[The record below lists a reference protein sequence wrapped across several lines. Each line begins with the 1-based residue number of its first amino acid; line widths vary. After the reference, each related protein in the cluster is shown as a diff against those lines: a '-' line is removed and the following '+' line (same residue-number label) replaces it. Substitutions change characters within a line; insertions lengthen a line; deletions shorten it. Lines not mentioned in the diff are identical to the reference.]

1 MTYNLESKPSQSVL
15 DPPEL
20 DLLLSQPDVSPGKT
34 PTKQRRTAAARPSS
48 KAVPK
53 SRVPTKS
60 VSTGKTVSTSTRP
73 ASVRSARGVKPRPK
87 PGAKPLAKAAVKA
100 SSKPVGKPLA
110 KLTPKPATK
119 LAPLGKPALRAVAAT
134 PVAAPPAAA
143 ASPAP
148 PPTKP
153 SFYEAI
159 AIYESGVRGLQ
170 RHDYP
175 AAAESFRQ
183 VLQRY
188 PEERELIERA
198 RLYLRV
204 CERETAQR
212 PAGPQTTAERV
223 YAATM
228 SLSAGDSDA
237 ALGHVQ
243 RALDQEPASHHAHYM
258 MAVIRSTRLETA
270 KAVEHLRRAI
280 ELNPDSRSLARQDA
294 DLERLRQSPS
304 VKSLLGD
311 SPVDSP
317 GRARARR

>member
-1 MTYNLESKPSQSVL
+1 VKSSL
-15 DPPEL
+15 DPSEL
-20 DLLLSQPDVSPGKT
+20 DLLLSQPDVRSGKNL
-34 PTKQRRTAAARPSS
+34 TKQRRPAAARPSK
-48 KAVPK
+48 KAAP
-53 SRVPTKS
+53 S
-60 VSTGKTVSTSTRP
+60 GKALKP
-73 ASVRSARGVKPRPK
+73 AKRQRSARSSRTLAKQTSRPPAKAVAKARPK
-87 PGAKPLAKAAVKA
+87 SAKAL
-100 SSKPVGKPLA
+100 P
-110 KLTPKPATK
+110 KLTPKPAAK
-119 LAPLGKPALRAVAAT
+119 VAAKAVARAILG
-134 PVAAPPAAA
+134 PVPVPSVAAAPPQ
-143 ASPAP
+143 PAP
-148 PPTKP
+148 VPKKP

-170 RHDYP
+170 RHDY
-175 AAAESFRQ
+175 AGAAESFRQ

-243 RALDQEPASHHAHYM
+243 RALDQEPSSHHAHYM
-258 MAVIRSTRLETA
+258 MAVIHSTRAETA

-294 DLERLRQSPS
+294 DLERLRESPT
-304 VKSLLGD
+304 VKSLLEETPAD
-311 SPVDSP
+311 LK
-317 GRARARR
+317 GRVRARR

>member
-1 MTYNLESKPSQSVL
+1 MCIRSFTRFARILGDDLASPCKVLL
-15 DPPEL
+15 DPSEP
-20 DLLLSQPDVSPGKT
+20 DLLLSQPDVSPGKNLA
-34 PTKQRRTAAARPSS
+34 KARRPAAGRPSK
-48 KAVPK
+48 KAVPIGK
-53 SRVPTKS
+53 AAKATKRQ
-60 VSTGKTVSTSTRP
+60 T
-73 ASVRSARGVKPRPK
+73 SARPPRSGVKPAR
-87 PGAKPLAKAAVKA
+87 
-100 SSKPVGKPLA
+100 PLA
-110 KLTPKPATK
+110 KLATKARSKPASKPLPKLAPKPAAK
-119 LAPLGKPALRAVAAT
+119 VAEKPSSATVLR
-134 PVAAPPAAA
+134 PVAVVAV
-143 ASPAP
+143 P
-148 PPTKP
+148 PPEPPPVPKKP

-170 RHDYP
+170 RHDYA

-237 ALGHVQ
+237 ALGHVR

-258 MAVIRSTRLETA
+258 MAVIHSTRAETA

-294 DLERLRQSPS
+294 DLERLRESPT
-304 VKSLLGD
+304 VKSLLED
-311 SPVDSP
+311 TTPDLK

>member
-1 MTYNLESKPSQSVL
+1 MARALAVLPL
-15 DPPEL
+15 DPPEH
-20 DLLLSQPDVSPGKT
+20 DLLLSQPDVSPGKS
-34 PTKQRRTAAARPSS
+34 PSKQRRAAAARPSS
-48 KAVPK
+48 KAVPNSK
-53 SRVPTKS
+53 A
-60 VSTGKTVSTSTRP
+60 VSKKTRP
-73 ASVRSARGVKPRPK
+73 ASARPARAVKPSPK
-87 PGAKPLAKAAVKA
+87 PAARPLSKAATKAPSKPARKPSAKLAVKPAAKLAAKPLAKR
-100 SSKPVGKPLA
+100 
-110 KLTPKPATK
+110 
-119 LAPLGKPALRAVAAT
+119 ALRAVAAP
-134 PVAAPPAAA
+134 PVPAPAAPP
-143 ASPAP
+143 PK
-148 PPTKP
+148 KP

-212 PAGPQTTAERV
+212 PAGPQTTSERV

-228 SLSAGDSDA
+228 SLSAGDSEA

-258 MAVIRSTRLETA
+258 MAVIRSTRFETA

-294 DLERLRQSPS
+294 DLERLRQFPT
-304 VKSLLGD
+304 VKTLLEEAPGD
-311 SPVDSP
+311 PR
-317 GRARARR
+317 GRSRGRR

>member
-1 MTYNLESKPSQSVL
+1 VPI
-15 DPPEL
+15 
-20 DLLLSQPDVSPGKT
+20 GKT
-34 PTKQRRTAAARPSS
+34 LKATKRQASARTTRPS
-48 KAVPK
+48 
-53 SRVPTKS
+53 
-60 VSTGKTVSTSTRP
+60 GKQT
-73 ASVRSARGVKPRPK
+73 
-87 PGAKPLAKAAVKA
+87 AKPLAKVAVKRRLKPGARSLPKLTAKPA
-100 SSKPVGKPLA
+100 SKVAAKPVP
-110 KLTPKPATK
+110 TPI
-119 LAPLGKPALRAVAAT
+119 LRPVAVA
-134 PVAAPPAAA
+134 PI
-143 ASPAP
+143 AP
-148 PPTKP
+148 PPAEPAPVPKKP

-159 AIYESGVRGLQ
+159 AIYENGVRGLQ
-170 RHDYP
+170 RHDYA

-258 MAVIRSTRLETA
+258 MAVIHSTRAETA

-280 ELNPDSRSLARQDA
+280 ELNPDSRSVARQDA
-294 DLERLRQSPS
+294 DLERLRESPT
-304 VKSLLGD
+304 VKSLLEEI
-311 SPVDSP
+311 PVDVK

>member
-1 MTYNLESKPSQSVL
+1 MCIRSFTRFDQILVDDLLGACKVLL
-15 DPPEL
+15 DPSEP
-20 DLLLSQPDVSPGKT
+20 DLLLSQPDVSPGKNLA
-34 PTKQRRTAAARPSS
+34 KARRPAAARPSK
-48 KAVPK
+48 KAVPIGK
-53 SRVPTKS
+53 AAKATKRQ
-60 VSTGKTVSTSTRP
+60 TSARP
-73 ASVRSARGVKPRPK
+73 ARSAAK
-87 PGAKPLAKAAVKA
+87 PGRT
-100 SSKPVGKPLA
+100 LA
-110 KLTPKPATK
+110 KLATKARSKPASKPLPK
-119 LAPLGKPALRAVAAT
+119 LAAKPAAKVAEKPSSTPVLRPVAVV
-134 PVAAPPAAA
+134 PVAAPPAE
-143 ASPAP
+143 P
-148 PPTKP
+148 PPVPKKP

-170 RHDYP
+170 RHDYA

-237 ALGHVQ
+237 ALGHVR

-258 MAVIRSTRLETA
+258 MAVIHSTRAETA

-294 DLERLRQSPS
+294 DLERLRESPT
-304 VKSLLGD
+304 VKSLLEETTPD
-311 SPVDSP
+311 LK

>member
-1 MTYNLESKPSQSVL
+1 MTYQMDCKVLL
-15 DPPEL
+15 DPSEP
-20 DLLLSQPDVSPGKT
+20 DLLLSQPDVSPGKNLA
-34 PTKQRRTAAARPSS
+34 KARRPAAARPSK
-48 KAVPK
+48 KAVPI
-53 SRVPTKS
+53 
-60 VSTGKTVSTSTRP
+60 GKTAKATKRQTSARP
-73 ASVRSARGVKPRPK
+73 ARS
-87 PGAKPLAKAAVKA
+87 GAKHRETDGQARDEGSIEAGQQATAKTGRQTGRKGRRVAEKP
-100 SSKPVGKPLA
+100 SSTDSPQTGCC
-110 KLTPKPATK
+110 
-119 LAPLGKPALRAVAAT
+119 RAG
-134 PVAAPPAAA
+134 
-143 ASPAP
+143 SAP
-148 PPTKP
+148 PPEPPTVPKKP

-237 ALGHVQ
+237 ALGHVR

-258 MAVIRSTRLETA
+258 MAVIHSTRAETA

-294 DLERLRQSPS
+294 DLERLRESPT
-304 VKSLLGD
+304 VKSLLEETTPD
-311 SPVDSP
+311 LK

>member
-1 MTYNLESKPSQSVL
+1 MTYQMDCKVLL
-15 DPPEL
+15 DPSEP
-20 DLLLSQPDVSPGKT
+20 DLLLSQPDVSPGKNLAKARR
-34 PTKQRRTAAARPSS
+34 PTAARPSK
-48 KAVPK
+48 KAVPIGK
-53 SRVPTKS
+53 AAKATKRQ
-60 VSTGKTVSTSTRP
+60 TSARP
-73 ASVRSARGVKPRPK
+73 ARS
-87 PGAKPLAKAAVKA
+87 GAKPARPMAKLATKAR
-100 SSKPVGKPLA
+100 SKPASKPLPKLAA
-110 KLTPKPATK
+110 KTAAKVEKPAST
-119 LAPLGKPALRAVAAT
+119 AVLRPVAVV
-134 PVAAPPAAA
+134 PVAAPP
-143 ASPAP
+143 PEP
-148 PPTKP
+148 PPVPKKP

-237 ALGHVQ
+237 ALGHVR

-258 MAVIRSTRLETA
+258 MAVIHSTRAETA

-294 DLERLRQSPS
+294 DLERLRESPT
-304 VKSLLGD
+304 VKSLLEETTPD
-311 SPVDSP
+311 LK

>member
-1 MTYNLESKPSQSVL
+1 MPYRHTVNSSL
-15 DPPEL
+15 DPSEL
-20 DLLLSQPDVSPGKT
+20 DLLLSQPDVSAGKNL
-34 PTKQRRTAAARPSS
+34 TKQRRPAAGR
-48 KAVPK
+48 
-53 SRVPTKS
+53 PTKKAGS
-60 VSTGKTVSTSTRP
+60 I
-73 ASVRSARGVKPRPK
+73 
-87 PGAKPLAKAAVKA
+87 AKAVKA
-100 SSKPVGKPLA
+100 SRRQTSARPARAGAKRSRPLA
-110 KLTPKPATK
+110 KLASKARPKPAAKALPK
-119 LAPLGKPALRAVAAT
+119 LTVKSATHVAGKPPTASPIAVT
-134 PVAAPPAAA
+134 PVPPTSQAQE
-143 ASPAP
+143 PAP
-148 PPTKP
+148 APVPKKP

-170 RHDYP
+170 RHDY
-175 AAAESFRQ
+175 AGAAESFRQ

-243 RALDQEPASHHAHYM
+243 RALDQEPANHRAHYM
-258 MAVIRSTRLETA
+258 MAVIHSTRSETD

-294 DLERLRQSPS
+294 DLERLRESPT
-304 VKSLLGD
+304 VRSLLDD
-311 SPVDSP
+311 SSADLKA
-317 GRARARR
+317 RARARR

>member
-1 MTYNLESKPSQSVL
+1 MKSSL
-15 DPPEL
+15 DPSDL
-20 DLLLSQPDVSPGKT
+20 DLLLSQPDVNHGKNQA
-34 PTKQRRTAAARPSS
+34 KQRRPAAARPSK
-48 KAVPK
+48 KAGPIGK
-53 SRVPTKS
+53 ALTPTK
-60 VSTGKTVSTSTRP
+60 RQ
-73 ASVRSARGVKPRPK
+73 ASARSARTGPKVTTRPLAKGGGKRAPKTGKPLPK
-87 PGAKPLAKAAVKA
+87 LTAKPAEKAAKPLPQ
-100 SSKPVGKPLA
+100 PV
-110 KLTPKPATK
+110 
-119 LAPLGKPALRAVAAT
+119 LRPVAVA
-134 PVAAPPAAA
+134 PVPT
-143 ASPAP
+143 PAP
-148 PPTKP
+148 APAPVPPVTKKP

-258 MAVIRSTRLETA
+258 MAVIHSTRSETT

-280 ELNPDSRSLARQDA
+280 ELNPDNRSLARQDA
-294 DLERLRQSPS
+294 DLERLRQSPT
-304 VKSLLGD
+304 VKSLLEELPAD
-311 SPVDSP
+311 LK

>member
-1 MTYNLESKPSQSVL
+1 MTYQMDCKVLL
-15 DPPEL
+15 DPSEP
-20 DLLLSQPDVSPGKT
+20 DLLLSQPDVSPGKNLA
-34 PTKQRRTAAARPSS
+34 KVRRPAAARPSK
-48 KAVPK
+48 KAVPIGK
-53 SRVPTKS
+53 AAKATKRQ
-60 VSTGKTVSTSTRP
+60 TSARP
-73 ASVRSARGVKPRPK
+73 ARS
-87 PGAKPLAKAAVKA
+87 GAKPARPMAKLATKAR
-100 SSKPVGKPLA
+100 SKPASKPL
-110 KLTPKPATK
+110 PK
-119 LAPLGKPALRAVAAT
+119 LAAKTAAKVERPSSTAVLRPVAVV
-134 PVAAPPAAA
+134 PVAAPP
-143 ASPAP
+143 PE
-148 PPTKP
+148 PPTVPKKP

-237 ALGHVQ
+237 ALGHVR

-258 MAVIRSTRLETA
+258 MAVIHSTRAETA

-294 DLERLRQSPS
+294 DLERLRESPT
-304 VKSLLGD
+304 VKSLLEETTPD
-311 SPVDSP
+311 LK

>member
-1 MTYNLESKPSQSVL
+1 M
-15 DPPEL
+15 
-20 DLLLSQPDVSPGKT
+20 LLSQPDVSPGKSVSKARRAARSSGKA
-34 PTKQRRTAAARPSS
+34 PAARTAPKKSRQTSARPAAGAKPAPKRVPGPLATKPAARP
-48 KAVPK
+48 K
-53 SRVPTKS
+53 
-60 VSTGKTVSTSTRP
+60 
-73 ASVRSARGVKPRPK
+73 
-87 PGAKPLAKAAVKA
+87 AKPAA
-100 SSKPVGKPLA
+100 KPLA
-110 KLTPKPATK
+110 KLTVKPTTKRATAPLPKPAP
-119 LAPLGKPALRAVAAT
+119 APVAAHAA
-134 PVAAPPAAA
+134 PAPPAAV
-143 ASPAP
+143 PVP
-148 PPTKP
+148 KKP

-159 AIYESGVRGLQ
+159 AIYETGVRGLQ

-258 MAVIRSTRLETA
+258 MAVIRSTRAETV

-294 DLERLRQSPS
+294 DLERLRQSPT
-304 VKSLLGD
+304 VKSLLEDG
-311 SPVDSP
+311 PAEVR
-317 GRARARR
+317 GRTRARR

>member
-1 MTYNLESKPSQSVL
+1 MPYCEALKSSL
-15 DPPEL
+15 DPFDP
-20 DLLLSQPDVSPGKT
+20 DLLLSQPDVSAGRNT
-34 PTKQRRTAAARPSS
+34 AKQRRPAA
-48 KAVPK
+48 
-53 SRVPTKS
+53 
-60 VSTGKTVSTSTRP
+60 GRP
-73 ASVRSARGVKPRPK
+73 AKKAGPIKK
-87 PGAKPLAKAAVKA
+87 AAKAARRQA
-100 SSKPVGKPLA
+100 SARSGRAAAKRSSRPLP
-110 KLTPKPATK
+110 KLTPKARSKPASKPLPKLTAKSASKVAGKALATK
-119 LAPLGKPALRAVAAT
+119 TVRPIEVAPG
-134 PVAAPPAAA
+134 PAAA
-143 ASPAP
+143 PEPTPAP
-148 PPTKP
+148 APKKP

-170 RHDYP
+170 RHDY
-175 AAAESFRQ
+175 AGAAESFRQ

-243 RALDQEPASHHAHYM
+243 RALDQEPANHRAHYM
-258 MAVIRSTRLETA
+258 MAVIHSTRSETD

-294 DLERLRQSPS
+294 DLERLRESPT
-304 VKSLLGD
+304 VKSLLEEAPGD
-311 SPVDSP
+311 LKA
-317 GRARARR
+317 RARARR

>member
-1 MTYNLESKPSQSVL
+1 VVTKSSL
-15 DPPEL
+15 DPLEL
-20 DLLLSQPDVSPGKT
+20 DLLLSQPDVSPGKN
-34 PTKQRRTAAARPSS
+34 PSKQRRPAAARPRR
-48 KAVPK
+48 KAAPVAK
-53 SRVPTKS
+53 ALASTKRQS
-60 VSTGKTVSTSTRP
+60 
-73 ASVRSARGVKPRPK
+73 SARSSRA
-87 PGAKPLAKAAVKA
+87 GAKPLAKVATKA
-100 SSKPVGKPLA
+100 RPKRVGKPLP
-110 KLTPKPATK
+110 KLTAKS
-119 LAPLGKPALRAVAAT
+119 AAT
-134 PVAAPPAAA
+134 VTPKTLPPPVLRPVAVESPVPA
-143 ASPAP
+143 ASPP
-148 PPTKP
+148 PKKP

-243 RALDQEPASHHAHYM
+243 RALDQEPASDRAHYM
-258 MAVIRSTRLETA
+258 MAVIHSTRAETA

-304 VKSLLGD
+304 VKSLLEEAPPD
-311 SPVDSP
+311 LK

>member
-1 MTYNLESKPSQSVL
+1 VKP
-15 DPPEL
+15 
-20 DLLLSQPDVSPGKT
+20 
-34 PTKQRRTAAARPSS
+34 AARPPS
-48 KAVPK
+48 KAA
-53 SRVPTKS
+53 TK
-60 VSTGKTVSTSTRP
+60 P
-73 ASVRSARGVKPRPK
+73 A
-87 PGAKPLAKAAVKA
+87 AKPA
-100 SSKPVGKPLA
+100 GKPLA
-110 KLTPKPATK
+110 KLAVKPSAKLAAKPFPKPALK
-119 LAPLGKPALRAVAAT
+119 AVVAAT
-134 PVAAPPAAA
+134 APPTP
-143 ASPAP
+143 ASPT
-148 PPTKP
+148 PTPKKP

-170 RHDYP
+170 RHDYE

-212 PAGPQTTAERV
+212 PAGPQTTSERV

-258 MAVIRSTRLETA
+258 MAVIRSTRSETA

-294 DLERLRQSPS
+294 DLERLRLSPS
-304 VKSLLGD
+304 VKSLLEEAPAE
-311 SPVDSP
+311 SKV
-317 GRARARR
+317 RARERR

>member
-1 MTYNLESKPSQSVL
+1 MTYQMDCKVLL
-15 DPPEL
+15 DPSEP
-20 DLLLSQPDVSPGKT
+20 DLLLSQPDVSPGKNLA
-34 PTKQRRTAAARPSS
+34 KARRPAAARPSK
-48 KAVPK
+48 KAVPIGK
-53 SRVPTKS
+53 AAKATKRQ
-60 VSTGKTVSTSTRP
+60 TSARP
-73 ASVRSARGVKPRPK
+73 ARS
-87 PGAKPLAKAAVKA
+87 GAKPARPMAKLATKAR
-100 SSKPVGKPLA
+100 SKPASKPLPKLAA
-110 KLTPKPATK
+110 KTAAKVEKPAST
-119 LAPLGKPALRAVAAT
+119 AVLRPVAVV
-134 PVAAPPAAA
+134 PVAAPP
-143 ASPAP
+143 PEP
-148 PPTKP
+148 PPVPKKP

-237 ALGHVQ
+237 ALGHVR

-258 MAVIRSTRLETA
+258 MAVIHSTRAETA

-294 DLERLRQSPS
+294 DLERLRESPT
-304 VKSLLGD
+304 VKSLLEETTPD
-311 SPVDSP
+311 LK